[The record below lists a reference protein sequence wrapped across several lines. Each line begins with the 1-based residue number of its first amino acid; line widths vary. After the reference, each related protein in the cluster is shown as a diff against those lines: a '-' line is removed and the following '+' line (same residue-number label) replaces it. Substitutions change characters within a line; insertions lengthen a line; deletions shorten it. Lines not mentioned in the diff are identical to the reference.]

1 MILGVLIIAM
11 LVLLFLRVPVA
22 ISMLLPC
29 LCYVTWSPDIT
40 LGVALQQTVGSVD
53 SFPLLAVPLFI
64 MTGYLS
70 NAGGLADRLFRML
83 LILFKKIPGNLGF
96 VNVFSSLMFSWMS
109 GAAIADAAG
118 LGSVLVPA
126 MKKRGYDEKFAL
138 GLTGASSLIGPIMP
152 PSIPA
157 IVYAVSAGVSVG
169 ALFFAGVL
177 PALVLTAILCIFV
190 FRDARKNPLRE
201 EAIAQNV
208 PVADDSAAGRLSVP
222 HELMSSRTYSIKSAL
237 PVLLTPVIILGG
249 ILGGIFTPTE
259 AAAAA
264 VMWVLILSFFYRS
277 LSFEAFRGVLVK
289 TTTTTGSI
297 MLIVAAAGLFGWV
310 IAREQGPQAVTEAML
325 QFTDN
330 PIVFLLLVN
339 VVLLMTGM
347 ILEPVAGLLITV
359 PVLVPA
365 AIEFGIDPLH
375 LGIVMILNL
384 VLGLLTPPVGL
395 VLYVL
400 SSVTGSSVQT
410 VTRGTVPF
418 LIPLLI
424 TLLLITFIPAFS
436 LWLPGLLA
444 K

>member
-1 MILGVLIIAM
+1 MILGGLIIAM
-11 LVLLFLRVPVA
+11 LVLLVLRVPVA
-22 ISMLLPC
+22 IAMLLPC
-29 LCYVTWSPDIT
+29 LLYIAWSPDIT
-40 LGVALQQTVGSVD
+40 LGVAIQQTVSPVD

-83 LILFKKIPGNLGF
+83 LTLFKGIPGNLGF
-96 VNVFSSLMFSWMS
+96 VNVISSLLFSWMS

-126 MKKRGYDEKFAL
+126 MKKRGYDEKFSL

-157 IVYAVSAGVSVG
+157 IVYAVSTDVSVG
-169 ALFFAGVL
+169 SLFLAGVV
-177 PALVLTAILCIFV
+177 PALLLTSILCVFV
-190 FRDARKNPLRE
+190 YRDAKRNPLRE
-201 EAIAQNV
+201 KVTSENV
-208 PVADDSAAGRLSVP
+208 SHSKA
-222 HELMSSRTYSIKSAL
+222 IKSAG
-237 PVLLTPVIILGG
+237 PVLFTPAIILGG

-264 VMWVLILSFFYRS
+264 VVWVLILCAFYQS
-277 LSFEAFRGVLVK
+277 LSLKSLRGVLVK
-289 TTTTTGSI
+289 TSTTTGSI

-310 IAREQGPQAVTEAML
+310 IAREQGPQAVTQAIL

-330 PIVFLLLVN
+330 PVIFLLLVN
-339 VVLLMTGM
+339 IALLITGM

-359 PVLVPA
+359 PVLLPA

-410 VTRGTVPF
+410 VTRGTIPF

-436 LWLPGLLA
+436 LFLPSLLEN
-444 K
+444 

>member
-1 MILGVLIIAM
+1 MILGGLVIVMLALLI
-11 LVLLFLRVPVA
+11 LRVPVA
-22 ISMLLPC
+22 FSMLMPC
-29 LCYVTWSPDIT
+29 LVYVAWSPDIS
-40 LGVALQQTVGSVD
+40 LGVALQQTVSSVD

-83 LILFKKIPGNLGF
+83 LTIFKKIPGALGF
-96 VNVFSSLMFSWMS
+96 VNVFSSLTFSWMS

-118 LGSVLVPA
+118 LGAVLVPA
-126 MKKRGYDEKFAL
+126 MKKRGYDEKFSL

-169 ALFFAGVL
+169 KLFFAGVL
-177 PALVLTAILCIFV
+177 PALVLTSILCIFV
-190 FRDARKNPLRE
+190 LRQARKNPIRE
-201 EAIAQNV
+201 EATGPDV
-208 PVADDSAAGRLSVP
+208 PVSKAI
-222 HELMSSRTYSIKSAL
+222 TSAL

-264 VMWVLILSFFYRS
+264 VMWVLILSLCYRS
-277 LSFEAFRGVLVK
+277 LSFKTFRGVLVK
-289 TTTTTGSI
+289 TTSTTGSI
-297 MLIVAAAGLFGWV
+297 MLIVTAAGLFGWV
-310 IAREQGPQAVTEAML
+310 IAREQGPQAVTEALL

-330 PIVFLLLVN
+330 PIVFLLLIN
-339 VVLLMTGM
+339 VALLLTGM
-347 ILEPVAGLLITV
+347 FLEPVAGLLITV
-359 PVLVPA
+359 PVLMPA
-365 AIEFGIDPLH
+365 ALEFGIDPLH

-410 VTRGTVPF
+410 VTRGTIPF

-436 LWLPGLLA
+436 LWLPSLME
-444 K
+444 

>member
-1 MILGVLIIAM
+1 MILGALVIAM

-29 LCYVTWSPDIT
+29 LIYVGWSPDIS

-83 LILFKKIPGNLGF
+83 LTLFKKIPGNLGF
-96 VNVFSSLMFSWMS
+96 VNVFSSLLFSWMS

-126 MKKRGYDEKFAL
+126 MKKRGYDEGFAL

-177 PALVLTAILCIFV
+177 PALVLTSILCVFV
-190 FRDARKNPLRE
+190 YRDARKHPMRE
-201 EAIAQNV
+201 EATAQDIPVVKAIA
-208 PVADDSAAGRLSVP
+208 
-222 HELMSSRTYSIKSAL
+222 SAL
-237 PVLLTPVIILGG
+237 PVMLTPVIILGG

-264 VMWVLILSFFYRS
+264 VMWVLILSLCYRS
-277 LSFEAFRGVLVK
+277 LSFKALRGVFIK

-310 IAREQGPQAVTEAML
+310 IAREQGPQVVTEAML

-339 VVLLMTGM
+339 VILLVTGM
-347 ILEPVAGLLITV
+347 FLEPVAGLLITV
-359 PVLVPA
+359 PVLMPA

-424 TLLLITFIPAFS
+424 TLLLITFIPEFS
-436 LWLPGLLA
+436 LWLPRLIA

>member
-1 MILGVLIIAM
+1 MILAALILAM

-29 LCYVTWSPDIT
+29 LVYVAWTPDIT
-40 LGVALQQTVGSVD
+40 LGVALQRCMAAIN
-53 SFPLLAVPLFI
+53 SFPLLAVPLFV

-70 NAGGLADRLFRML
+70 NAGGLADRLFRFL
-83 LILFKKIPGNLGF
+83 LCLFGRIPGSLGY
-96 VNVFSSLMFSWMS
+96 VNVISSLLFSWMS

-126 MKKRGYDEKFAL
+126 MKKRGYDEGFAL

-157 IVYAVSAGVSVG
+157 IVYAVAAGVSVG
-169 ALFFAGVL
+169 SLFFAGVL
-177 PALVLTAILCIFV
+177 PALVLAAILCVFV
-190 FRDARKNPLRE
+190 FVDARRNPLRA
-201 EAIAQNV
+201 EAAAPRIPLKTA
-208 PVADDSAAGRLSVP
+208 VA
-222 HELMSSRTYSIKSAL
+222 SAL

-249 ILGGIFTPTE
+249 ILGGVFTPTE

-264 VMWVLILSFFYRS
+264 VMWVLFLSICYRS
-277 LSFEAFRGVLVK
+277 LSVRAFHGVLVK
-289 TTTTTGSI
+289 TASTTGSI
-297 MLIVAAAGLFGWV
+297 MLIVSAAGLFGWV
-310 IAREQGPQAVTEAML
+310 IAREQGPQAVTEVML
-325 QFTDN
+325 RLTDN
-330 PIVFLLLVN
+330 PYVFLLLIN
-339 VVLLMTGM
+339 IALLVTGM
-347 ILEPVAGLLITV
+347 LLEPVAGLLITV
-359 PVLVPA
+359 PVLLPA
-365 AIEFGIDPLH
+365 ALEFGIDPLQ

-400 SSVTGSSVQT
+400 SSVTGASVQQ
-410 VTRGTVPF
+410 VIRGTIPF

-436 LWLPGLLA
+436 LWLPSLLA

>member
-1 MILGVLIIAM
+1 MILGGLVIVMLALLI
-11 LVLLFLRVPVA
+11 LRVPVA
-22 ISMLLPC
+22 FSMLTPC
-29 LCYVTWSPDIT
+29 LVYVAWSPDIS
-40 LGVALQQTVGSVD
+40 LGVALQQTVSSVD

-83 LILFKKIPGNLGF
+83 LTIFKKIPGALGF
-96 VNVFSSLMFSWMS
+96 VNVFSSLTFSWMS

-118 LGSVLVPA
+118 LGAVLVPA
-126 MKKRGYDEKFAL
+126 MKKRGYDEKFSL

-169 ALFFAGVL
+169 KLFFAGVL
-177 PALVLTAILCIFV
+177 PALVLTSILCIFV
-190 FRDARKNPLRE
+190 LRQARKNPIRE
-201 EAIAQNV
+201 EATGPDV
-208 PVADDSAAGRLSVP
+208 PVSKAI
-222 HELMSSRTYSIKSAL
+222 TSAL

-264 VMWVLILSFFYRS
+264 VMWVLILSLCYRS
-277 LSFEAFRGVLVK
+277 LSFKTFRGVLVK
-289 TTTTTGSI
+289 TTSTTGSI
-297 MLIVAAAGLFGWV
+297 MLIVTAAGLFGWV
-310 IAREQGPQAVTEAML
+310 IAREQGPQAVTEALL

-330 PIVFLLLVN
+330 PIVFLLLIN
-339 VVLLMTGM
+339 VALLLTGM
-347 ILEPVAGLLITV
+347 FLEPVAGLLITV
-359 PVLVPA
+359 PVLMPA
-365 AIEFGIDPLH
+365 ALEFGIDPLH

-410 VTRGTVPF
+410 VTRGTIPF

-436 LWLPGLLA
+436 LWLPSLME
-444 K
+444 

>member
-1 MILGVLIIAM
+1 MILVILIVAM
-11 LVLLFLRVPVA
+11 LVLLLLRLPVA

-29 LCYVTWSPDIT
+29 LLYVVWSPDIT
-40 LGVALQQTVGSVD
+40 LGVALQQTVSPIN

-70 NAGGLADRLFRML
+70 NAAGLADRLFRML
-83 LILFKKIPGNLGF
+83 LTLFKRVPGNLGF

-157 IVYAVSAGVSVG
+157 IVYAVSANVSVEK
-169 ALFFAGVL
+169 LFFAGVI
-177 PALVLTAILCIFV
+177 PALVLTSILCVFV
-190 FRDARKNPLRE
+190 YRDAKKNPLRE
-201 EAIAQNV
+201 EA
-208 PVADDSAAGRLSVP
+208 
-222 HELMSSRTYSIKSAL
+222 SAL
-237 PVLLTPVIILGG
+237 NLTVLEAIQSAIPVLLTPVIILGG
-249 ILGGIFTPTE
+249 ILGGVFTPTE

-264 VMWVLILSFFYRS
+264 VMWILILSLCYRS
-277 LSFEAFRGVLVK
+277 LSFQAFQGVLVK

-310 IAREQGPQAVTEAML
+310 IAREQGPQAVTEAVL

-330 PIVFLLLVN
+330 PFVFLLLIN
-339 VVLLMTGM
+339 LALLVTGM
-347 ILEPVAGLLITV
+347 FLEPVAALLITV
-359 PVLVPA
+359 PVVLPA
-365 AIEFGIDPLH
+365 AMEFGIDPLH

-400 SSVTGSSVQT
+400 SSVTGASVQS

-424 TLLLITFIPAFS
+424 TLLLITFVPALS
-436 LWLPGLLA
+436 LWLPSLLP

>member
-1 MILGVLIIAM
+1 MILGVLVSAM

-29 LCYVTWSPDIT
+29 LVYVAWSPDIT

-70 NAGGLADRLFRML
+70 NAGGLADRLFRL
-83 LILFKKIPGNLGF
+83 LLTLFKKIPGNLGF

-126 MKKRGYDEKFAL
+126 MKKRGYDERFAL

-177 PALVLTAILCIFV
+177 PALVLTSILCIFV
-190 FRDARKNPLRE
+190 YRDARKNPMRE
-201 EAIAQNV
+201 EASDQGI
-208 PVADDSAAGRLSVP
+208 PVAKAITSAF
-222 HELMSSRTYSIKSAL
+222 

-264 VMWVLILSFFYRS
+264 VTWVLILSVFYRS
-277 LSFEAFRGVLVK
+277 LSFKAFRGVLIK
-289 TTTTTGSI
+289 TATTTGSI
-297 MLIVAAAGLFGWV
+297 MLIVSAAGLFGWV

-325 QFTDN
+325 RFTDN
-330 PIVFLLLVN
+330 PIVFLLLIN
-339 VVLLMTGM
+339 VVLLITGM
-347 ILEPVAGLLITV
+347 LLEPVAGLLIMV
-359 PVLVPA
+359 PVLLPA

-410 VTRGTVPF
+410 VTRGTIPF

-436 LWLPGLLA
+436 LWLPALLA
-444 K
+444 N

>member
-1 MILGVLIIAM
+1 MILLALAVAM
-11 LVLLFLRVPVA
+11 LVLLFFRVPVA

-29 LCYVTWSPDIT
+29 LGYVVWSPDIS
-40 LGVALQQTVGSVD
+40 LGVALQRCMASVN

-70 NAGGLADRLFRML
+70 NAGGLADRLFRL
-83 LILFKKIPGNLGF
+83 LLSLFGRIPGSLGY
-96 VNVFSSLMFSWMS
+96 VNVISSLLFSWMS

-126 MKKRGYDEKFAL
+126 MKKHGYKEGFAL

-157 IVYAVSAGVSVG
+157 IVYAVVAGVSVG

-177 PALVLTAILCIFV
+177 PALVLTAILCVFV
-190 FRDARKNPLRE
+190 FVDARRNPTHDE
-201 EAIAQNV
+201 
-208 PVADDSAAGRLSVP
+208 VATPRIPLAAAVRA
-222 HELMSSRTYSIKSAL
+222 AL

-249 ILGGIFTPTE
+249 ILGGVFTPTE

-264 VMWVLILSFFYRS
+264 VMWVLFLSTCYRS
-277 LSFEAFRGVLVK
+277 LSLRQFSDVLMK
-289 TTTTTGSI
+289 TASTTGTI
-297 MLIVAAAGLFGWV
+297 MLIVSAAGLFGWV
-310 IAREQGPQAVTEAML
+310 IAREQGPQMVTEAML
-325 QFTDN
+325 SLTDN
-330 PIVFLLLVN
+330 PYVFLLLIN
-339 VVLLMTGM
+339 VALLLTGM
-347 ILEPVAGLLITV
+347 LLEPVAALLITV
-359 PVLVPA
+359 PVLLPA
-365 AIEFGIDPLH
+365 ATEFGIDPLQ

-400 SSVTGSSVQT
+400 SSVTGSSVQQ
-410 VTRGTVPF
+410 VIRGTVPF

-424 TLLLITFIPAFS
+424 TLLLITFVPAFS
-436 LWLPGLLA
+436 LWLPSLLA

>member
-1 MILGVLIIAM
+1 MILGILIIAM

-83 LILFKKIPGNLGF
+83 LTLFRKIPGNLGF

-190 FRDARKNPLRE
+190 YRDARKNPLRE
-201 EAIAQNV
+201 EAIAQDI
-208 PVADDSAAGRLSVP
+208 PVAKAI
-222 HELMSSRTYSIKSAL
+222 TSAL

-249 ILGGIFTPTE
+249 ILGGVFTPTE

-277 LSFEAFRGVLVK
+277 LSFKAFRGVLVK

-359 PVLVPA
+359 PVLLPA

-400 SSVTGSSVQT
+400 SSVTGSTVQT

-436 LWLPGLLA
+436 LWLPGLLG

>member
-1 MILGVLIIAM
+1 MILGVLVIAI
-11 LVLLFLRVPVA
+11 LVLLCLRVPVA
-22 ISMLLPC
+22 ISMLLPS
-29 LCYVTWSPDIT
+29 LVYVACSQDIT

-177 PALVLTAILCIFV
+177 PALVLTSILCIFV
-190 FRDARKNPLRE
+190 YRDARKNPLRE
-201 EAIAQNV
+201 EAITQNT
-208 PVADDSAAGRLSVP
+208 PVAKAIISAF
-222 HELMSSRTYSIKSAL
+222 

-264 VMWVLILSFFYRS
+264 VMWVLILSVFYRS
-277 LSFEAFRGVLVK
+277 LSVKSFRGVLVK
-289 TTTTTGSI
+289 TATTTGSI

-330 PIVFLLLVN
+330 PIVFLLLIN
-339 VVLLMTGM
+339 VVLLITGM

-359 PVLVPA
+359 PVLLPA

-424 TLLLITFIPAFS
+424 TLLIITFVPAFS

>member
-1 MILGVLIIAM
+1 MILGVLVIAI
-11 LVLLFLRVPVA
+11 LVLLCLRVPVA
-22 ISMLLPC
+22 ISMLLPS
-29 LCYVTWSPDIT
+29 LVYVACSQDIT

-177 PALVLTAILCIFV
+177 PALVLTSILCIFV
-190 FRDARKNPLRE
+190 YRDARKNPLRE
-201 EAIAQNV
+201 EAITQNT
-208 PVADDSAAGRLSVP
+208 PVTEAIL
-222 HELMSSRTYSIKSAL
+222 SAL

-264 VMWVLILSFFYRS
+264 VMWVLILSVFYRS
-277 LSFEAFRGVLVK
+277 LSVKSFRGVLVK
-289 TTTTTGSI
+289 TATTTGSI

-330 PIVFLLLVN
+330 PIVFLLLIN
-339 VVLLMTGM
+339 VVLLITGM

-359 PVLVPA
+359 PVLLPA

-424 TLLLITFIPAFS
+424 TLLIITFVPAFS
-436 LWLPGLLA
+436 LWLPGLLS

>member
-1 MILGVLIIAM
+1 
-11 LVLLFLRVPVA
+11 
-22 ISMLLPC
+22 
-29 LCYVTWSPDIT
+29 
-40 LGVALQQTVGSVD
+40 
-53 SFPLLAVPLFI
+53 
-64 MTGYLS
+64 
-70 NAGGLADRLFRML
+70 
-83 LILFKKIPGNLGF
+83 
-96 VNVFSSLMFSWMS
+96 MS

-138 GLTGASSLIGPIMP
+138 GLTGAHPHRSDHAAQYSSHCLCGDGRGP
-152 PSIPA
+152 
-157 IVYAVSAGVSVG
+157 VG
-169 ALFFAGVL
+169 SLFFAGVL
-177 PALVLTAILCIFV
+177 PALVLTLILCVFV
-190 FRDARKNPLRE
+190 YREARKNPLQE
-201 EAIAQNV
+201 EAGRPEMPPLTGAIM
-208 PVADDSAAGRLSVP
+208 SAF
-222 HELMSSRTYSIKSAL
+222 

-249 ILGGIFTPTE
+249 ILLGIFTPTE

-264 VMWVLILSFFYRS
+264 VMWVLILSLCYRS
-277 LSFEAFRGVLVK
+277 LSFKALHGVLLK

-330 PIVFLLLVN
+330 PIVFLLLIN
-339 VVLLMTGM
+339 VALLITGM
-347 ILEPVAGLLITV
+347 LLEPVAGLLITV
-359 PVLVPA
+359 PVLMPA
-365 AIEFGIDPLH
+365 ALEFGIDPLH

-400 SSVTGSSVQT
+400 SSVTGASVQT
-410 VTRGTVPF
+410 VTRGTLPF

-436 LWLPGLLA
+436 LWLPGYMTE
-444 K
+444 

>member
-1 MILGVLIIAM
+1 MILGVLIVAM
-11 LVLLFLRVPVA
+11 LLLLFMRVPVA

-29 LCYVTWSPDIT
+29 LVYVVWSPDIT
-40 LGVALQQTVGSVD
+40 LGVAIQQTVGSVD

-64 MTGYLS
+64 MTGYLT
-70 NAGGLADRLFRML
+70 NAGGLADRLFRL
-83 LILFKKIPGNLGF
+83 LLTLFKRIPGNMGY

-169 ALFFAGVL
+169 SLFFAGVL
-177 PALVLTAILCIFV
+177 PALVLTSILCIFV
-190 FRDARKNPLRE
+190 YIDARRNPTRE
-201 EAIAQNV
+201 ETNVKDIPLSQAITQ
-208 PVADDSAAGRLSVP
+208 
-222 HELMSSRTYSIKSAL
+222 AL

-264 VMWVLILSFFYRS
+264 VIWVLILGVCYRS
-277 LSFEAFRGVLVK
+277 LSFKAFREVLVK
-289 TTTTTGSI
+289 TATTTGSI
-297 MLIVAAAGLFGWV
+297 MLIVSAAGLFGWV

-339 VVLLMTGM
+339 VVLLVTGM
-347 ILEPVAGLLITV
+347 LLEPVAGLLITV
-359 PVLVPA
+359 PVFLPA
-365 AIEFGIDPLH
+365 AMEFGIDPLH

-400 SSVTGSSVQT
+400 SSVTGASVQT
-410 VTRGTVPF
+410 VTRGTLPF

-436 LWLPGLLA
+436 LWLPSLLA

>member
-83 LILFKKIPGNLGF
+83 LTLFKKIPGNLGF

-190 FRDARKNPLRE
+190 YRDARKNPLRE
-201 EAIAQNV
+201 EAIVQDI
-208 PVADDSAAGRLSVP
+208 PVAKAI
-222 HELMSSRTYSIKSAL
+222 TSAL

-249 ILGGIFTPTE
+249 ILGGVFTPTE

-277 LSFEAFRGVLVK
+277 LSFKAFREVLVK

-359 PVLVPA
+359 PVLLPA

-400 SSVTGSSVQT
+400 SSVTGSTVQT

-436 LWLPGLLA
+436 LWLPGLLG

>member
-1 MILGVLIIAM
+1 MILGVLVIAI
-11 LVLLFLRVPVA
+11 LVLLCLRVPVA
-22 ISMLLPC
+22 ISMLLPS
-29 LCYVTWSPDIT
+29 LVYVACSQDIT

-177 PALVLTAILCIFV
+177 PALVLTSILCIFV
-190 FRDARKNPLRE
+190 YRDARKNPLRE
-201 EAIAQNV
+201 EAITQNT
-208 PVADDSAAGRLSVP
+208 PVTKAILSAF
-222 HELMSSRTYSIKSAL
+222 

-264 VMWVLILSFFYRS
+264 VMWVLILSVFYRS
-277 LSFEAFRGVLVK
+277 LSVKSFRGVLVK
-289 TTTTTGSI
+289 TATTTGSI

-310 IAREQGPQAVTEAML
+310 IAREQGPQAVTQAML

-330 PIVFLLLVN
+330 PIVFLLLIN
-339 VVLLMTGM
+339 VVLLITGM

-359 PVLVPA
+359 PVLLPA

-424 TLLLITFIPAFS
+424 TLLIITFVPAFS
-436 LWLPGLLA
+436 LWLPGLLS

>member
-1 MILGVLIIAM
+1 MILGVLVIAM

-22 ISMLLPC
+22 ISMLFPC
-29 LCYVTWSPDIT
+29 LVYVAWSPDIT

-83 LILFKKIPGNLGF
+83 LTLFRKIPGNLGF

-126 MKKRGYDEKFAL
+126 MKKRGYDEEFSL

-177 PALVLTAILCIFV
+177 PALVLTSILCIFV
-190 FRDARKNPLRE
+190 YRNARKNPVRE
-201 EAIAQNV
+201 EAIAQDID
-208 PVADDSAAGRLSVP
+208 VAKAVTSA
-222 HELMSSRTYSIKSAL
+222 I
-237 PVLLTPVIILGG
+237 PVLFTPVIILGG
-249 ILGGIFTPTE
+249 ILCGIFTPTE

-264 VMWVLILSFFYRS
+264 VVWVLILSICYRS
-277 LSFEAFRGVLVK
+277 LSFKAFRGVLIK
-289 TTTTTGSI
+289 TASTTGSI

-330 PIVFLLLVN
+330 PIVFLLLIN
-339 VVLLMTGM
+339 VALLITGM
-347 ILEPVAGLLITV
+347 FLEPVAGLLITV
-359 PVLVPA
+359 PVLLPA
-365 AIEFGIDPLH
+365 ATEFGIDPLH

-436 LWLPGLLA
+436 LWLPNLLTQF
-444 K
+444 

>member
-1 MILGVLIIAM
+1 MILGGLIIAM

-22 ISMLLPC
+22 FSLLLPC
-29 LCYVTWSPDIT
+29 LVYIAWSPDIT
-40 LGVALQQTVGSVD
+40 LGVALQQTVSSVD

-70 NAGGLADRLFRML
+70 NAAGLADRLFQML
-83 LILFKKIPGNLGF
+83 LILFKKVPGTLGF
-96 VNVFSSLMFSWMS
+96 VNVFSSLTFSWMS

-157 IVYAVSAGVSVG
+157 IVYAVTAGVSVG
-169 ALFFAGVL
+169 SLFFAGVL
-177 PALVLTAILCIFV
+177 PALVLTLILCVFV
-190 FRDARKNPLRE
+190 YREARKNPLQE
-201 EAIAQNV
+201 EAGRPEMPPLTGAIV
-208 PVADDSAAGRLSVP
+208 SAF
-222 HELMSSRTYSIKSAL
+222 

-249 ILGGIFTPTE
+249 ILLGIFTPTE

-264 VMWVLILSFFYRS
+264 VMWVLILSLCYRS
-277 LSFEAFRGVLVK
+277 LSFKALHGVLLK

-330 PIVFLLLVN
+330 PIVFLLLIN
-339 VVLLMTGM
+339 VALLITGM
-347 ILEPVAGLLITV
+347 LLEPVAGLLITV
-359 PVLVPA
+359 PVLMPA
-365 AIEFGIDPLH
+365 ALEFGIDPLH

-400 SSVTGSSVQT
+400 SSVTGASVQT
-410 VTRGTVPF
+410 VTRGTLPF

-436 LWLPGLLA
+436 LWLPGYMTE
-444 K
+444 

>member
-1 MILGVLIIAM
+1 MILGLLVIAI

-22 ISMLLPC
+22 ISMLLPS
-29 LCYVTWSPDIT
+29 LVYVACSQDIT

-83 LILFKKIPGNLGF
+83 LVLFKKIPGNLGF

-177 PALVLTAILCIFV
+177 PALVLTSILCIFV
-190 FRDARKNPLRE
+190 YRDARKNPLRE
-201 EAIAQNV
+201 EIIAQNT
-208 PVADDSAAGRLSVP
+208 PVTEA
-222 HELMSSRTYSIKSAL
+222 IISAL

-264 VMWVLILSFFYRS
+264 VMWVLILSVCYQS
-277 LSFEAFRGVLVK
+277 LSVRAFRGVLVK
-289 TTTTTGSI
+289 TATTTGSI

-330 PIVFLLLVN
+330 PIVFLLLIN
-339 VVLLMTGM
+339 LVLLVTGM

-359 PVLVPA
+359 PVLLPA
-365 AIEFGIDPLH
+365 AVEFGIDPLH

-424 TLLLITFIPAFS
+424 TLLIITFVPAFS

>member
-1 MILGVLIIAM
+1 MILGILVIAM
-11 LVLLFLRVPVA
+11 LVLLFVRVPVA

-29 LCYVTWSPDIT
+29 LVYVAWSPDIS

-53 SFPLLAVPLFI
+53 SFTLLAVPLFI

-70 NAGGLADRLFRML
+70 NVGGLADRLFQL
-83 LILFKKIPGNLGF
+83 LLTLFKKLPGNLGF
-96 VNVFSSLMFSWMS
+96 VNVFSSLTFSWMS

-177 PALVLTAILCIFV
+177 PALVLTLILSAFV
-190 FRDARKNPLRE
+190 YRYARKNPMSE
-201 EAIAQNV
+201 GEACAQAIPVSIA
-208 PVADDSAAGRLSVP
+208 
-222 HELMSSRTYSIKSAL
+222 IKMAL

-264 VMWVLILSFFYRS
+264 VVWVLILSVFYRS
-277 LSFEAFRGVLVK
+277 LSFKGFRSVLVR
-289 TTTTTGSI
+289 TASTTGSI
-297 MLIVAAAGLFGWV
+297 LFIVAAAGLFGWV
-310 IAREQGPQAVTEAML
+310 IAREQGPQAVTEVML
-325 QFTDN
+325 KLTDN
-330 PIVFLLLVN
+330 PYVFLLLVN
-339 VVLLMTGM
+339 IVLLVIGM
-347 ILEPVAGLLITV
+347 LLEPVAALLITI
-359 PVLVPA
+359 PVLLPA
-365 AIEFGIDPLH
+365 ATEFGIDPLH
-375 LGIVMILNL
+375 FGIVMILNL

-400 SSVTGSSVQT
+400 SSVTGSPVQSVA
-410 VTRGTVPF
+410 RGTVPF

-436 LWLPGLLA
+436 LWLPGLLG

>member
-1 MILGVLIIAM
+1 MILGLLVISI
-11 LVLLFLRVPVA
+11 LVLLFLRLPVA
-22 ISMLLPC
+22 ISMLLPS
-29 LCYVTWSPDIT
+29 LVYVACSQDIT

-83 LILFKKIPGNLGF
+83 LVLFKKIPGNLGF

-177 PALVLTAILCIFV
+177 PALVLTSILCIFV
-190 FRDARKNPLRE
+190 YRDARKNPLRE
-201 EAIAQNV
+201 EIIAQNT
-208 PVADDSAAGRLSVP
+208 PVTEA
-222 HELMSSRTYSIKSAL
+222 IISAL

-264 VMWVLILSFFYRS
+264 VMWVLILSVFYQS
-277 LSFEAFRGVLVK
+277 LSVRAFRGVLVK
-289 TTTTTGSI
+289 TATTTGSI

-330 PIVFLLLVN
+330 PIVFLLMINL
-339 VVLLMTGM
+339 VLLVTGM

-359 PVLVPA
+359 PVLLPA
-365 AIEFGIDPLH
+365 AVEFGIDPLH

-424 TLLLITFIPAFS
+424 TLLIITFVPAFS

>member
-22 ISMLLPC
+22 ISLLLPC
-29 LCYVTWSPDIT
+29 LVYVAWSPDIT

-83 LILFKKIPGNLGF
+83 LTLFKKIPGNLGF

-177 PALVLTAILCIFV
+177 PALVLTSILCIFV
-190 FRDARKNPLRE
+190 YRDARKNPLRE
-201 EAIAQNV
+201 EAIVQDI
-208 PVADDSAAGRLSVP
+208 PVSKA
-222 HELMSSRTYSIKSAL
+222 IKSAF

-264 VMWVLILSFFYRS
+264 VMWILLLSIFYQS
-277 LSFEAFRGVLVK
+277 LSFKAFRGVLVK
-289 TTTTTGSI
+289 TATTTGSI

-330 PIVFLLLVN
+330 PIVFLLLIN
-339 VVLLMTGM
+339 VVLLITGM

-359 PVLVPA
+359 PVLLPA

-436 LWLPGLLA
+436 LWLPGLLV

>member
-1 MILGVLIIAM
+1 MILGILVLAM
-11 LVLLFLRVPVA
+11 LLLLFSRVPVA

-29 LCYVTWSPDIT
+29 LIYVAWSPDIT

-70 NAGGLADRLFRML
+70 NAGGLADRLFRL
-83 LILFKKIPGNLGF
+83 LLTLFKSLPGNLGF
-96 VNVFSSLMFSWMS
+96 VNVFSSLTFSWMS

-169 ALFFAGVL
+169 ALFFAGVI
-177 PALVLTAILCIFV
+177 PALVLTLILCFFV
-190 FRDARKNPLRE
+190 YRYACKNPMPEEEVNDQVIPLFRALR
-201 EAIAQNV
+201 
-208 PVADDSAAGRLSVP
+208 L
-222 HELMSSRTYSIKSAL
+222 AL

-264 VMWVLILSFFYRS
+264 VVWVLILCVFYRS
-277 LSFEAFRGVLVK
+277 LSFKSFNHVLVR
-289 TTTTTGSI
+289 TASTTGSI
-297 MLIVAAAGLFGWV
+297 LFIVAAAGLFGWV
-310 IAREQGPQAVTEAML
+310 IAREQGPQAVTELML
-325 QFTDN
+325 KLTDN
-330 PIVFLLLVN
+330 PLVFLLLVN
-339 VVLLMTGM
+339 IALLLIGM
-347 ILEPVAGLLITV
+347 LLEPVAALLITI
-359 PVLVPA
+359 PVLLPA

-375 LGIVMILNL
+375 FGIVMILNL

-400 SSVTGSSVQT
+400 SSVTGSSVQS

-418 LIPLLI
+418 LIPLII
-424 TLLLITFIPAFS
+424 TLLLITFIPALS
-436 LWLPGLLA
+436 LWLPGVLA
-444 K
+444 N

>member
-1 MILGVLIIAM
+1 MILGVLVIAI
-11 LVLLFLRVPVA
+11 LVLLCLRVPVA
-22 ISMLLPC
+22 ISMLLPS
-29 LCYVTWSPDIT
+29 LVYVACSQDIT

-177 PALVLTAILCIFV
+177 PALVLTSILCIFV
-190 FRDARKNPLRE
+190 YRDARKNPLRE
-201 EAIAQNV
+201 EAITQNT
-208 PVADDSAAGRLSVP
+208 PVTEAIL
-222 HELMSSRTYSIKSAL
+222 SAL

-264 VMWVLILSFFYRS
+264 VMWVLVLSVFYRS
-277 LSFEAFRGVLVK
+277 LSVKSFRGVLVK
-289 TTTTTGSI
+289 TATTTGSI

-330 PIVFLLLVN
+330 PIVFLLLIN
-339 VVLLMTGM
+339 VVLLITGM

-359 PVLVPA
+359 PVLLPA

-424 TLLLITFIPAFS
+424 TLLIITFVPALS